1 MAPQARSETTRQKL
15 LDAAID
21 LFTQVGYATAGLEEI
36 IERTG
41 MTKGA
46 LYHHF
51 DSKEALATA
60 IIEQGG
66 DLTRAAFRQVCESS
80 SPALENLI
88 HGAFIVTDLLV
99 CDKKPARPNN
109 SPADWPNSTAQPPR
123 SGAADWTRSRPR
135 PDAQAPR
142 ATFAKASIP
151 TWLANQP
158 LTSCSAPNCTPG
170 RQAATITSND

>member
-21 LFTQVGYATAGLEEI
+21 LFTQVGYAAAGLGEI

-88 HGAFIVTDLLV
+88 HGAFIVT
-99 CDKKPARPNN
+99 
-109 SPADWPNSTAQPPR
+109 
-123 SGAADWTRSRPR
+123 
-135 PDAQAPR
+135 
-142 ATFAKASIP
+142 AKASIP

-158 LTSCSAPNCTPG
+158 LTPYSAPNCTPG